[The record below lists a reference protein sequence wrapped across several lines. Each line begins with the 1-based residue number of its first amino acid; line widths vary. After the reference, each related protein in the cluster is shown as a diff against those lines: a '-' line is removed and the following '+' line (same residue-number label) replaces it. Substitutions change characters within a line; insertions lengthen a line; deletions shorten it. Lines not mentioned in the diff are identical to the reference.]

1 MKGRGEGEIRGRAG
15 WDGAKFTFFCGSH
28 VIADQIRSRILT
40 PTDIGGSEQTGSLEP
55 EGNS

>member
-1 MKGRGEGEIRGRAG
+1 MGTELVGMK
-15 WDGAKFTFFCGSH
+15 AKLMFLRKR

-40 PTDIGGSEQTGSLEP
+40 LIDMGGSEQTGSLEP